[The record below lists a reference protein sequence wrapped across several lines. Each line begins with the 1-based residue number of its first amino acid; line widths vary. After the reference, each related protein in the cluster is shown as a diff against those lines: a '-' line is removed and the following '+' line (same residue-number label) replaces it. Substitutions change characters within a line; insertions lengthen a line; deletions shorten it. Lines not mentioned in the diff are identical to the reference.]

1 MTERTDER
9 LQTLFT
15 RVFMMILIR
24 YHHEYIMGG
33 GRAQQDRNYGLGDK
47 GDGGKVEGEGNRGA
61 KWEDGGRSRCVG
73 SLL

>member
-33 GRAQQDRNYGLGDK
+33 
-47 GDGGKVEGEGNRGA
+47 VELNKIATMVWETREMGER
-61 KWEDGGRSRCVG
+61 
-73 SLL
+73 